1 VEQGCWGRRSVTFFL
16 WLQCWGVCG
25 FFWSVLVSWFFI
37 YPPFFSFAF
46 IAFALLLAPPSFF
59 CVYSPPLLSS
69 PLISSYHHRAAGLAL
84 FFLFS
89 VIFFLSLC
97 KPPGLFFFALHGHG
111 CFHLAPCF
119 RGWFF
124 LVFFFGEA
132 WNGILGIV
140 GLHQSTLLV
149 CRGCIETRD
158 SSTHEIFHLKR
169 DLCINAP
176 LHRHP

>member
-1 VEQGCWGRRSVTFFL
+1 MLGGLWVFL
-16 WLQCWGVCG
+16 ERFG
-25 FFWSVLVSWFFI
+25 LVVFYI
-37 YPPFFSFAF
+37 
-46 IAFALLLAPPSFF
+46 PSLFFF
-59 CVYSPPLLSS
+59 CVYCFCVIARTPQLFLCLFSSPPLLPAYILLS
-69 PLISSYHHRAAGLAL
+69 PPSGRSGVVFSFLCDIL
-84 FFLFS
+84 FIPLQTPRF
-89 VIFFLSLC
+89 V
-97 KPPGLFFFALHGHG
+97 FFALHGHG